1 MFTQRIVEAF
11 ADDPTVITIG
21 VLWLLDFLFGISA
34 AVKLKSFRL
43 SYFADTF
50 RNDLLG
56 KVLPYY
62 ALWAA
67 LHLTSVDFS
76 VFGLDVIEES
86 AGAVIIAALLGSV
99 LNSVRDLGF
108 QKGMSDTIAGPD
120 PETASPP
127 PTA

>member
-11 ADDPTVITIG
+11 TDDPTVITIG
-21 VLWLLDFLFGISA
+21 ALWLLDFLFGIFA
-34 AVKLKSFRL
+34 AAKLGTFRL

-56 KVLPYY
+56 KVFPYFT
-62 ALWAA
+62 LWAA
-67 LHLTSVDFS
+67 LHLTSIDFS
-76 VFGLDVIEES
+76 VYGLDVIEET
-86 AGAVIIAALLGSV
+86 AGAVVMAALIGSL

-120 PETASPP
+120 PESPGAP
-127 PTA
+127 PST